1 MKKVLGFTLVEV
13 LVAVAVL
20 AFTVPSL
27 MLLMMTQ
34 TDSAGAL
41 RDKSIA
47 NWIAENK
54 VTELRLQFEITGQLL
69 NREQVENV
77 EMVGA
82 EWETR
87 VDIEQ
92 TLEGALIRYRVQVG
106 RETDSPLVT
115 LDTYLNNN

>member
-1 MKKVLGFTLVEV
+1 MKKALGFTLVEV

-106 RETDSPLVT
+106 REPDSPLVT